1 MARTAWLNIRCT
13 DAEHAAIAARSAS
26 LGMAPST
33 FVRESA
39 LLRDTPPVRVADAD
53 ELRQIHVDL
62 KRIGNNL
69 NQAARALNAYGADE
83 PTLGMLR
90 DALGPVSEAA
100 ASLAALLSKEND
112 NEP

>member
-1 MARTAWLNIRCT
+1 MPRTAYLTVRLSP
-13 DAEHAAIAARSAS
+13 AERAAIVARSTS
-26 LGMAPST
+26 SGMVPSA
-33 FVRESA
+33 FVREAA
-39 LLRDTPPVRVADAD
+39 LLRDTAPVRVADAD
-53 ELRQIHVDL
+53 ELRRIHVDL

-83 PTLGMLR
+83 QTLGMLR

-112 NEP
+112 YEP

>member
-1 MARTAWLNIRCT
+1 MARTDRLNLRLTTTERTTI
-13 DAEHAAIAARSAS
+13 EERSAS
-26 LGMAPST
+26 YGMAPSA
-33 FVRESA
+33 FVREAA
-39 LLRDTPPVRVADAD
+39 LLRDTAPVRVADAD

-83 PTLGMLR
+83 QTLDMLR

-112 NEP
+112 YEP

>member
-1 MARTAWLNIRCT
+1 MARTSRVNIRLT
-13 DAEHAAIAARSAS
+13 RGELASIEARSAVC
-26 LGMAPST
+26 GMAPST
-33 FVRESA
+33 YVRKAA
-39 LLRDTPPVRVADAD
+39 LLCDTAPVRVADAD
-53 ELRQIHVDL
+53 ELRRIHIDL

-100 ASLAALLSKEND
+100 ASLAALLSKENG

>member
-1 MARTAWLNIRCT
+1 MPRTVYITVRVSP
-13 DAEHAAIAARSAS
+13 AERAAIVARSAS
-26 LGMAPST
+26 SGMAPSA
-33 FVRESA
+33 FIREAA
-39 LLRDTPPVRVADAD
+39 LLRDTPPVRVADAG
-53 ELRQIHVDL
+53 ELRRIHVDL

-83 PTLGMLR
+83 TTLGMLR

-112 NEP
+112 HEP